1 MSKGTVKWFNTK
13 RDMDLFSPRAEKKIS
28 LSILPNWK
36 KQAFA
41 VCSTDRPL
49 IMIFMPTATGN
60 RPPATLEFYSPD
72 YRSVV
77 RERSSEM
84 RAVSCI
90 KKTPAHGREFNEERE
105 AATAP

>member
-13 RDMDLFSPRAEKKIS
+13 RDMDLFSPRAEKRYLCPYYPIGKAGIRR
-28 LSILPNWK
+28 LFDG
-36 KQAFA
+36 QAVNYDIYA
-41 VCSTDRPL
+41 DRDGKP
-49 IMIFMPTATGN
+49 AAGN
-60 RPPATLEFYSPD
+60 IRVYSPD

-90 KKTPAHGREFNEERE
+90 KKTPAHGREFDEERE

>member
-13 RDMDLFSPRAEKKIS
+13 KGYGFIQPESGEKIS